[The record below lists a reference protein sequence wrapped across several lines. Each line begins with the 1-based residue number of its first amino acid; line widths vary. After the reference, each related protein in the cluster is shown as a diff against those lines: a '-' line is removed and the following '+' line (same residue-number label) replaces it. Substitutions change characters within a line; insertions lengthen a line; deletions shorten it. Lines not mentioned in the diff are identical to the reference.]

1 MPANGVTNIIKNLEV
16 LFTKNAPHILTGLG
30 CVGVIST
37 AVLASKASP
46 RALMIIK
53 HEEEYRE
60 QKKFNSMTKMDKF
73 KLTWKCYIP
82 VVAVG
87 ATTVGCI
94 VGANTVHTTRN
105 AALASLYALTDS
117 AFREYKT
124 KVIQEIGKTK
134 EIKIRDEVAKDR
146 IASNPP
152 NSSNIIM
159 SGTGEVLCYDSLSG
173 RYFMSSYETIRQ
185 KFNDLNYK
193 LRSEMR
199 MDLNELYYELN
210 LPLIELGKLVGFNLE
225 KSQIEPIY
233 STQLDNN
240 GRPCLVIDVDVYPN
254 FY

>member
-1 MPANGVTNIIKNLEV
+1 
-16 LFTKNAPHILTGLG
+16 
-30 CVGVIST
+30 
-37 AVLASKASP
+37 
-46 RALMIIK
+46 
-53 HEEEYRE
+53 
-60 QKKFNSMTKMDKF
+60 MTKMDKF

-87 ATTVGCI
+87 ATTMGCI
-94 VGANTVHTTRN
+94 IGANTVHTTRN

-152 NSSNIIM
+152 NSTNVIM
-159 SGTGEVLCYDSLSG
+159 SGTGEVLCYDALSG

-199 MDLNELYYELN
+199 MELNELYYELK
-210 LPLIELGKLVGFNLE
+210 LPPIELGKLVGFNLE

-233 STQLDNN
+233 STQLDNT